1 MEGTGSYP
9 SSVPEGVDGE
19 LWRRWVQGC
28 RAYDELWS
36 TGARC
41 PGNPNRDAARCLCA
55 VPKDK
60 ICRYWWALGD
70 LAARIGGAT
79 LKIFLGMD

>member
-1 MEGTGSYP
+1 MPATGSYP
-9 SSVPEGVDGE
+9 SFVPDGVDGE
-19 LWRRWVQGC
+19 LWRRWVQGA
-28 RAYDELWS
+28 RAFDDCYQ

-79 LKIFLGMD
+79 FRTFLRME